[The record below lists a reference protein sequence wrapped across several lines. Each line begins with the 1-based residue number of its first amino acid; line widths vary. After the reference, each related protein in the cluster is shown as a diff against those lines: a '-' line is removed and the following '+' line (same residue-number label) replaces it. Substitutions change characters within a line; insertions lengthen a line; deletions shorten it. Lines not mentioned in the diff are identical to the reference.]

1 MGSSTALTELTM
13 QKYQRMQ
20 TCADVQRRSAWRPPY
35 ALTTALELLSIE
47 VPRISS
53 KHRGLATTTI
63 VAVPHANDK
72 RHIVGVKVVVW
83 PFPLDT
89 VIIEGQFTCTS
100 PACTWAMFSTYLELE
115 ELIVLADSMM
125 RRDRRLCRTTIDA
138 LSLYLD
144 EAEAQVR
151 ADKENGTNSYLFRG
165 YNKCRRA
172 PTFGARGHRFLH
184 GNTNSFGSL
193 EIRSELPA
201 GELSNIRRK
210 QHQTHISR
218 SCIP

>member
-72 RHIVGVKVVVW
+72 RHIVGVKVAVW

-165 YNKCRRA
+165 YN
-172 PTFGARGHRFLH
+172 L
-184 GNTNSFGSL
+184 SL
-193 EIRSELPA
+193 I
-201 GELSNIRRK
+201 
-210 QHQTHISR
+210 HISEPTR
-218 SCIP
+218 PY